1 MFKNTA
7 LLFCDIQKKTIKHL
21 QYKDLVINNINK
33 LLYIKPFLDNWK
45 LSIKSEFIP
54 NKLGNIDEKINKCNI
69 DFIYEKYTYS
79 MYNNFLKNKL
89 TEHKINNIILTGMEI
104 QWCINQ
110 TVYDLTKDFT
120 VHIPVDAV
128 GNSLNL
134 SDNYYNLKNLENNGA
149 LLTTTDSIICNNLNN
164 ANEKSSKEYV
174 NYLKKIF
181 K

>member
-1 MFKNTA
+1 
-7 LLFCDIQKKTIKHL
+7 
-21 QYKDLVINNINK
+21 
-33 LLYIKPFLDNWK
+33 
-45 LSIKSEFIP
+45 
-54 NKLGNIDEKINKCNI
+54 
-69 DFIYEKYTYS
+69 

-149 LLTTTDSIICNNLNN
+149 LLTTKDSIICNNLNN

-174 NYLKKIF
+174 NYLLNYLILWQILNYF
-181 K
+181 HVNSLQTNLLF